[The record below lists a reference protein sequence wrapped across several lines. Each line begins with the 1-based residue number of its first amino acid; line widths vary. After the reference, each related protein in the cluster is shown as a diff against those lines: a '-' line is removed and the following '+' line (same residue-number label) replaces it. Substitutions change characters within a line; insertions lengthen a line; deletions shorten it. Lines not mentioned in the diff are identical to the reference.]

1 MENDLYVDSLLK
13 AEGLLKADT
22 LVKAD
27 YIRRYEEINQ
37 LNNTSVVIF
46 ILLFIVS
53 LYIIYKNRK

>member
-13 AEGLLKADT
+13 ADSLIS
-22 LVKAD
+22 VN
-27 YIRRYEEINQ
+27 YIQDIETINQ
-37 LNNTSVVIF
+37 IDNTGVVVF